1 MLDTGFFSKKF
12 TKKPTAALEEIINQ
26 VLSSESYETELF
38 EATLMPVEPIVEDK
52 QVHQSWNDDFD
63 LIKPNEVPMNTDS
76 DSMNGV
82 LTTLSSSGK
91 SIIEQ

>member
-1 MLDTGFFSKKF
+1 MKKSLASRIENENAYMLDTGFFSKKF

-52 QVHQSWNDDFD
+52 
-63 LIKPNEVPMNTDS
+63 
-76 DSMNGV
+76 
-82 LTTLSSSGK
+82 
-91 SIIEQ
+91 

>member
-26 VLSSESYETELF
+26 VLSSESYETEL

-52 QVHQSWNDDFD
+52 QVHQNWNDDFD
-63 LIKPNEVPMNTDS
+63 LIKPKEVPKNADD